1 MDIFNFM
8 DILKYKDIF
17 KFMDF
22 GFCSVLFHPIT
33 DMYKAPF
40 LEGKNLCSS
49 VTTLLKNSS
58 GQKGILYH
66 FLTRKV
72 SDNT

>member
-49 VTTLLKNSS
+49 ATTLLKNINMAKLLSKW
-58 GQKGILYH
+58 QTKGKDKI
-66 FLTRKV
+66 V
-72 SDNT
+72 